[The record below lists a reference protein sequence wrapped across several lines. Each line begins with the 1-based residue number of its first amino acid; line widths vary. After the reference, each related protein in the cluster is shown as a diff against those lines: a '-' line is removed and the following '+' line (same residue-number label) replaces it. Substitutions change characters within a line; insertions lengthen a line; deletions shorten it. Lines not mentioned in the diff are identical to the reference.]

1 MDTEVISKVIKPLVL
16 SGVYKNEEVALK
28 DIVAKQIK
36 DIINSYQKTVDDIE
50 NKYGLKFDD
59 FSRQIKG
66 KSSIEEEEDWMDLK
80 SSIEMKSAWE
90 EALKEML
97 KNE

>member
-1 MDTEVISKVIKPLVL
+1 MNTEVISKVIKPLVL

-28 DIVAKQIK
+28 DIVAKQINDK
-36 DIINSYQKTVDDIE
+36 IDSYQKTINDIE

-59 FSRQIKG
+59 FSKQIKG
-66 KSSIEEEEDWMDLK
+66 KASIEEEEDWMDFK
-80 SSIEMKSAWE
+80 SSIEMKGAWE
-90 EALKEML
+90 EALKGIL